1 MKNYLALGFALSC
14 VMGALAGPVAAQDK
28 TQDKTIV
35 FATEAAYPPFNLL
48 TSDGKIVGFDV
59 DIAMAACEKMKRT
72 CAFVQQDWDGIV
84 AGLQT
89 RRYDAIFSSMG
100 ITEER
105 KKQLLFTDPY
115 YRPSAAFVGTS
126 DVKVDFKDPALGG
139 ATVGAVPGIYEC
151 YVKKAYPK
159 AKLTVYPNS
168 DALYLDLTSGRI
180 DLAFNGMVAITNSF
194 LKSDDGKGFAL
205 VGEPVRDAGCLG
217 EGAGVAMRKDDVA
230 LKEALDKAFKDMR
243 ADGTYKAINDK
254 YFTFDIYE

>member
-1 MKNYLALGFALSC
+1 MNKHLALGLVLSC
-14 VMGALAGPVAAQDK
+14 IMGGFAAPVAAQE
-28 TQDKTIV
+28 KTIV
-35 FATEAAYPPFNLL
+35 FATEAAYPPFNQL
-48 TSDGKIVGFDV
+48 TSDGKITGFDV
-59 DIAMAACEKMKRT
+59 EIGMAACEKMKRK
-72 CAFVQQDWDGIV
+72 CEFVQQDWDGII

-115 YRPSAAFVGTS
+115 YRPSAAFVGKS
-126 DVKVDFKDPALGG
+126 DAKVDFKDPALGG

-159 AKLTVYPNS
+159 ASLTVYPNS
-168 DALYLDLTSGRI
+168 DALYLDLTSGRL
-180 DLAFNGMVAITNSF
+180 DLAFNGQVAIANSF
-194 LKSDDGKGFAL
+194 LKSADGKGFAIA
-205 VGEPVRDAGCLG
+205 GEPVRDAGCLG

-230 LKEALDKAFKDMR
+230 LKAALDKAFKEMR

>member
-1 MKNYLALGFALSC
+1 MKKYLALGVVLS
-14 VMGALAGPVAAQDK
+14 GLAGAFAGPAAA
-28 TQDKTIV
+28 QDKTIV
-35 FATEAAYPPFNLL
+35 FATEAAYPPFNQL
-48 TSDGKIVGFDV
+48 TSDGKITGFDV
-59 DIAMAACEKMKRT
+59 EIGMAACAKMKRK
-72 CAFVQQDWDGIV
+72 CEFVQQDWDGIV

-115 YRPSAAFVGTS
+115 YRPSAAFVGKS

-159 AKLTVYPNS
+159 ANLTVYPNS
-168 DALYLDLTSGRI
+168 DALYLDLTSGRL
-180 DLAFNGMVAITNSF
+180 DLAFNGQVAISNSF
-194 LKSDDGKGFAL
+194 LKGPDGKGFAIA
-205 VGEPVRDAGCLG
+205 GEPVRDIGCLG
-217 EGAGVAMRKDDVA
+217 EGAGVAMRKDDTE
-230 LKEALDKAFKDMR
+230 LKAALDKAFKEMR
-243 ADGTYKAINDK
+243 ADGTYKTINDK